1 MKWIKMWILLSLLTS
16 LMVAGCNAETTV
28 EPEAT
33 ASLDEPTIE
42 SEAATSQPTLAIA
55 TAVPLPTTT
64 ETTRTIRLTPAAT
77 PQVEVMPTVAG
88 SGVVGEVP
96 EEMITAVYEDLTI
109 AENIS
114 KAAITITRAE
124 AITWSDGALGCP
136 QPGEVYTQATVP
148 GYWIVLEV
156 NGRSY
161 DYHAAESGYFVLCQ
175 DSQPATPPIVGT
187 PIS

>member
-77 PQVEVMPTVAG
+77 PHVDFMPTVDESA
-88 SGVVGEVP
+88 VVGEVP
-96 EEMITAVYEDLTI
+96 EEILTAVYQDLI
-109 AENIS
+109 ATENIA
-114 KAAITITRAE
+114 KE
-124 AITWSDGALGCP
+124 AITVTKAESIIWGDGALGCP
-136 QPGEVYTQATVP
+136 QPDQAYTHVNVP
-148 GYWIVLEV
+148 GYWIVLEA
-156 NGRSY
+156 NGRTY
-161 DYHAAESGYFVLCQ
+161 DYHAAENGTFILCQ
-175 DSQPATPPIVGT
+175 NSQPSSPPVVGT